1 MHLCPDMT
9 PERVRAAIIS
19 RLGPPQRNVGSG
31 LRIEQWDIAGGALTF
46 HPYRGPTFSDPKTK
60 KTLYLLPTANPVQVN
75 LLQTYDMTTLPDPT
89 NHRTRFWIGTLKIG
103 TDQTY
108 QFVESF
114 QHIHEPRL
122 HTETFFLRHPM
133 GKVAIRYANSISSGT
148 LLETMPEAFPLA
160 RGVFQERHHME
171 SFAALFEESLSR
183 KEMRIGEVI
192 TAEVVRIDDNFVVVN
207 AGLKSESYIPKRR
220 IPVR

>member
-1 MHLCPDMT
+1 M
-9 PERVRAAIIS
+9 
-19 RLGPPQRNVGSG
+19 
-31 LRIEQWDIAGGALTF
+31 RIEQWDIAGGALTF

-148 LLETMPEAFPLA
+148 LLETMPEGATLAHLTFTAREGTEEATFSIISFEQQRSLEFASEQPL
-160 RGVFQERHHME
+160 
-171 SFAALFEESLSR
+171 
-183 KEMRIGEVI
+183 
-192 TAEVVRIDDNFVVVN
+192 NFTMSGGWRN
-207 AGLKSESYIPKRR
+207 FWP
-220 IPVR
+220 